1 MHANIDLSSAG
12 KSKLQNDLVY
22 LKIIVKVFINL
33 CKIQKRKNL
42 EDQTLSNWE
51 RRQGMTYGNH
61 I

>member
-1 MHANIDLSSAG
+1 MQQHRSKFSRKN
-12 KSKLQNDLVY
+12 KLQNDLVY

-51 RRQGMTYGNH
+51 RRQGMTYGNP